1 MRTSRIRN
9 TWSALRRSVAGLVV
23 AVTAAAGLV
32 AAVPAAQAADAE
44 LLSCVGS
51 GANTYEPGV
60 TAQIR
65 PVTITSRADYGPC
78 VSSGSPAITSG
89 GYRVVVTGLIS
100 CLAGSVSI
108 TVTIT
113 WNTGETTT
121 VAAAGVVVL
130 RPANET
136 VVVYQGRVTAGR
148 FAGALVVMNAV
159 VLNTTPQQCLTPEG
173 VTSSGGPADIVITQ
187 LT

>member
-1 MRTSRIRN
+1 MGTSGIRN
-9 TWSALRRSVAGLVV
+9 SLSGLRRSVAGVVV
-23 AVTAAAGLV
+23 AATVAAGLV
-32 AAVPAAQAADAE
+32 ATAPAAQAAE

-51 GANTYEPGV
+51 GANTYQPGV

-78 VSSGSPAITSG
+78 LSTGTPAITSG
-89 GYRVVVTGLIS
+89 GYRIVVTGLIS

-108 TVTIT
+108 MVTIT

-148 FAGALVVMNAV
+148 FEGAAVVMNAV

-173 VTSSGGPADIVITQ
+173 VTSSSGPADITITQ
-187 LT
+187 LV